1 MKDEEIYNIAR
12 NYVIGLHQK
21 ITYEDWLPEFLG
33 KQAYGEIIGDYKGY
47 DSSVNPNI
55 ENEFATAAYRVGHS
69 LLVDKFPQ
77 VNKDWDIIEEFRLT
91 DMFGN
96 PHFYES

>member
-1 MKDEEIYNIAR
+1 M
-12 NYVIGLHQK
+12 
-21 ITYEDWLPEFLG
+21 
-33 KQAYGEIIGDYKGY
+33 
-47 DSSVNPNI
+47 NPNI